1 MSIFMI
7 LILFTIRD
15 KTLETAE
22 LACNFYMTNL
32 RFLFSV
38 MEEKY
43 LLENIRFSN
52 CILALES
59 YEVCACTGNI
69 RERSIFCTLRKRD
82 HPGSPR
88 PSFFCIRSQQWGKV
102 IYEVFLNRFQKI
114 VSPFL
119 FSI

>member
-1 MSIFMI
+1 MYYNR
-7 LILFTIRD
+7 LIA
-15 KTLETAE
+15 KK
-22 LACNFYMTNL
+22 NL
-32 RFLFSV
+32 LQ
-38 MEEKY
+38 
-43 LLENIRFSN
+43 NIKFFN

-102 IYEVFLNRFQKI
+102 IYEVTVNRFQKI
-114 VSPFL
+114 VYPF
-119 FSI
+119 FSIEY